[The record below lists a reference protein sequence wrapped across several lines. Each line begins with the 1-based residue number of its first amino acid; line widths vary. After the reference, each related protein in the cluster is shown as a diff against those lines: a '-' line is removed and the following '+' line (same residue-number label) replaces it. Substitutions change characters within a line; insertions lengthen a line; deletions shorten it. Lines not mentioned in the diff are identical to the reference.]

1 MTDNATDWRA
11 TGACASADPDLFFP
25 IATGVVAATQLRK
38 AQRICAGCGVR
49 QQCLDFA
56 MQNGEMHGVWGGTTP
71 DERIRARRAL
81 LRRHRA
87 NRSWEREVPEIRAS

>member
-1 MTDNATDWRA
+1 MTNYATDWRA
-11 TGACASADPDLFFP
+11 AGACASADPELFFP
-25 IATGVVAATQLRK
+25 IAKSALTATQMRK
-38 AQRICAGCGVR
+38 AQLICADCGVR

-81 LRRHRA
+81 LRRRRRAHRSLA
-87 NRSWEREVPEIRAS
+87 EIRG

>member
-1 MTDNATDWRA
+1 
-11 TGACASADPDLFFP
+11 LFFP
-25 IATGVVAATQLRK
+25 IAKSALTVTQMRK
-38 AQRICAGCGVR
+38 AQQICADCGVR

-81 LRRHRA
+81 LRRRRAHRSLA
-87 NRSWEREVPEIRAS
+87 EIRG